1 MSLNINP
8 HPRRSIHIWSFLTT
22 KALWPVAI
30 LLVDVSFRQKLSI
43 QQKTDSSCSF
53 KIICWGG
60 CQGSLHYQRKQCT
73 TIREIPQD
81 YHEFGLGPIKWPL
94 LYSCNP
100 LSAIEGNQTSAI
112 RHQVYN
118 DWNQNGFP
126 TLLGSVNF
134 PCAWHV
140 DRPATSV
147 HWMNTFIVAR
157 ESQWSPGSWGKSRVW
172 KVPKWK

>member
-1 MSLNINP
+1 MIVSNNQGIVTGRYSACGRQLQAETLHSAKN
-8 HPRRSIHIWSFLTT
+8 SFQLFISDH
-22 KALWPVAI
+22 LP
-30 LLVDVSFRQKLSI
+30 
-43 QQKTDSSCSF
+43 
-53 KIICWGG
+53 GG

-134 PCAWHV
+134 PCVWHV
-140 DRPATSV
+140 VRPATSV